1 MTDNTGVD
9 PGGIDHARQWRDGE
23 AGWSLVEVLMVLL
36 LLSIVVGSTL
46 SLLEKTWA
54 QTPRDLEWNYTI
66 QDTRTAV
73 YRMTRELRQ
82 ATNVTLISGY
92 RISGDVVLSGQTQHV
107 LWQCDIGTTCTRS
120 ATVAPAAPPAQG
132 AGGAVMIRYVEN
144 TTQAPQVP
152 VFTQPSTKF
161 FQVVV
166 KVRAAG
172 ARDVGTASHT
182 VTFTDGFDGRNL

>member
-1 MTDNTGVD
+1 
-9 PGGIDHARQWRDGE
+9 
-23 AGWSLVEVLMVLL
+23 
-36 LLSIVVGSTL
+36 
-46 SLLEKTWA
+46 
-54 QTPRDLEWNYTI
+54 
-66 QDTRTAV
+66 
-73 YRMTRELRQ
+73 
-82 ATNVTLISGY
+82 
-92 RISGDVVLSGQTQHV
+92 
-107 LWQCDIGTTCTRS
+107 
-120 ATVAPAAPPAQG
+120 
-132 AGGAVMIRYVEN
+132 MIRYVEN